1 MKNALTVLLCLS
13 FLCFQAPT
21 HAQKIEKDERSQQF
35 HGLKWRNI
43 GPFRGGRANA
53 ITGVLGDPMTYY
65 FGSVGGGIWKTE
77 DAGLSWKNIS
87 DGYFKTASVGAIA
100 IAESDQNVIY
110 VGMGEHAVRGVM
122 TSHGDGMYKSVDGG
136 KTWEHIG
143 LEHSRHIAEIRIHPS
158 NPDVVYVAVQG
169 ALHMASEDRGVYKSM
184 DGGKTWEHIGLEHS
198 RHIAEIRIHPSN
210 PDVVYVAVQGALH
223 MASEDR
229 GVYKSMDGGKTW
241 KKILYVNEDTG
252 AADISMDVHN
262 PRILYAGMWEHRRYP
277 WQVKSGGEG
286 SGLYKSMDGG
296 ATWKKLKKGLPEM
309 MGKVAIDVSPAN
321 PDRVFANIEA
331 EGEKGGVYRSDDGG
345 NTWKQTSKDRVTI
358 ARSWYY
364 IEIFADP
371 QNPEVV
377 YVLNAPMLKSI
388 DGGKTFKPISNPHS
402 DQHHLWINPQNTDN
416 IALAN
421 DGGACITFNGGKTW
435 STQQNQP
442 TAQFYRVIADNRF
455 PYHVYAGQQDN
466 STVVISSRTPSS
478 SIGWKDW
485 YAAAGGESAFLAFDP
500 DNPRYVYGGS
510 YQGNISVFDH
520 ETGLTKDIMAYPVVG
535 LGTAPTEMKYRF
547 NWNAPIVTSPQN
559 RSVIYHAGNKV
570 LKSTD
575 RGQSW
580 AEISPDLTRN
590 DKEKQV
596 VGGAPFTIEGAGG
609 ENYGTITYLVAS
621 PHEQGVLWVGTDD
634 GLVQLSKDDGA
645 NWEEITPKGLG
656 ETQINAIEVSP
667 YDAATAYVAVTSYKF
682 GDFTPMIYV
691 TNDYGKTWKNK
702 VNGIAKED
710 YVRVVREDPKTKG
723 LLYAGTETGIYV
735 SFDSGEHWERMQ
747 LNLPVTPILDLTIQ
761 DNDLIAATSGR
772 AFWILDD
779 LSALQQSKGVM
790 DEKLAIYQPKA
801 TYKFN
806 VSTPSRAPSTAGQN
820 PASGVIFDYYLP
832 AVNDSSIVQLE
843 ILDSKGTVIRSYSS
857 KKDKGFKSFQGGPP
871 APQVLPAKKGVNR
884 FNWDLRRETLP
895 AVQGVFTLGDYR
907 GGLVAPG
914 TYTLRLTQDETSVE
928 TQAKVLANPKI
939 EASQADYEAQ
949 EVLLVKVEN
958 TVRNIHDAVN
968 DMRKV
973 KKQLVGL
980 KGVLEESEATKILA
994 ERAATAIKAIE
1005 EWERN
1010 LIQPDQ
1016 KTFQDVIN
1024 FPNQLNAEL
1033 MNLKSR
1039 ADSFF
1044 PQPTKGA
1051 SQRLNDL
1058 MEEWNMHRKAMEEII
1073 SKDVAAFNT
1082 AYEQQRLPAVVVP
1095 KVVKP

>member
-1 MKNALTVLLCLS
+1 MHDFLHKTNRYKMKNTLALLLCLS
-13 FLCFQAPT
+13 FLCFQTPSQ
-21 HAQKIEKDERSQQF
+21 AQKIEKDKLSQQF

-77 DAGLSWKNIS
+77 DAGISWKNIS

-122 TSHGDGMYKSVDGG
+122 TSHGDGMYKSLDGG
-136 KTWEHIG
+136 KTWMHIG
-143 LEHSRHIAEIRIHPS
+143 LENSRHIAEIRVHPN
-158 NPDVVYVAVQG
+158 NPDEVYVAVQG
-169 ALHMASEDRGVYKSM
+169 ALHKASEDRGVYKS
-184 DGGKTWEHIGLEHS
+184 T
-198 RHIAEIRIHPSN
+198 
-210 PDVVYVAVQGALH
+210 
-223 MASEDR
+223 
-229 GVYKSMDGGKTW
+229 DGGKTW
-241 KKILYVNEDTG
+241 KKVLYVNEDTG
-252 AADISMDVHN
+252 AADLSMDVHN

-286 SGLYKSMDGG
+286 SGLHKSVDGG
-296 ATWKKLKKGLPEM
+296 QTWEKLEKGLPEM

-345 NTWKQTSKDRVTI
+345 SSWTQTSKDRVTI

-388 DGGKTFKPISNPHS
+388 DGGKTFKPIPNPHG

-455 PYHVYAGQQDN
+455 PYHIYAGQQDN
-466 STVVISSRTPSS
+466 STVVISSRTASS

-520 ETGLTKDIMAYPVVG
+520 ESGLTKDIMAYPVVG
-535 LGTAPTEMKYRF
+535 LGTVPTDMKYRF

-559 RSVIYHAGNKV
+559 REVIYHAGNKV

-590 DKEKQV
+590 DKSKQV

-621 PHEQGVLWVGTDD
+621 PHQQGVLWVGTDD
-634 GLVQLSKDDGA
+634 GLVHLTKDDGA
-645 NWEEITPKGLG
+645 NWEKVTPKGLG

-667 YDAATAYVAVTSYKF
+667 HDAATAYLAVTSYKF

-702 VNGIAKED
+702 VNGIVKDD
-710 YVRVVREDPKTKG
+710 YVRVVREDQKTKG
-723 LLYAGTETGIYV
+723 VLYAGTETGIYV
-735 SFDSGEHWERMQ
+735 SFNSGDNWQRMQ

-761 DNDLIAATSGR
+761 SNDLIAATSGR

-779 LSALQQSKGVM
+779 LSAIQQSKGNLK
-790 DEKLAIYQPKA
+790 EELSIFQPKPA
-801 TYKFN
+801 YKYNPGASFK
-806 VSTPSRAPSTAGQN
+806 APSVGGQN
-820 PASGVIFDYYLP
+820 PAGGVVFDYYLP
-832 AVNDSSIVQLE
+832 EDADSNAIKLD
-843 ILDSKGTVIRSYSS
+843 ILDSKGKIIRSYSS
-857 KKDKGFKSFQGGPP
+857 EKGKSFKSFQGGPA
-871 APQVLPAKKGVNR
+871 APKTLAAKEGINR

-914 TYTLRLTQDETSVE
+914 TYILRLTQGETSVE
-928 TQAKVLANPKI
+928 TKAEVLPNPKI
-939 EASQADYEAQ
+939 EASAADYQAQ
-949 EVLLVKVEN
+949 DALLVKVEDA
-958 TVRNIHDAVN
+958 VRNIHDSVN
-968 DMRKV
+968 KMRAV
-973 KKQLVGL
+973 KKQLSAL
-980 KGVLEESEATKILA
+980 KGTLSETASTKMLA
-994 ERAATAIKAIE
+994 DTAAVVIKSIE

-1024 FPNQLNAEL
+1024 FPNQLNSEL

-1051 SQRLNDL
+1051 SQRLDDL
-1058 MEEWNMHRKAMEEII
+1058 LAEWAVHKKVMNEILNKEVAKFNALYEE
-1073 SKDVAAFNT
+1073 
-1082 AYEQQRLPAVVVP
+1082 QRLPAVVVP

>member
-1 MKNALTVLLCLS
+1 MKHTLTLLFCLS
-13 FLCFQAPT
+13 FLCFQTPT
-21 HAQKIEKDERSQQF
+21 QAQKIEKDELSQHF

-77 DAGLSWKNIS
+77 DAGVSWKNIS

-122 TSHGDGMYKSVDGG
+122 TSHGDGMYKSMDGG
-136 KTWEHIG
+136 KTWQHIG
-143 LEHSRHIAEIRIHPS
+143 LEDSRHIAEIRIHPS
-158 NPDVVYVAVQG
+158 NPDEVYVAVQG
-169 ALHMASEDRGVYKSM
+169 ALHKASEDRGVYKSS
-184 DGGKTWEHIGLEHS
+184 DGG
-198 RHIAEIRIHPSN
+198 
-210 PDVVYVAVQGALH
+210 V
-223 MASEDR
+223 
-229 GVYKSMDGGKTW
+229 TW
-241 KKILYVNEDTG
+241 KNVLYVNEDTG
-252 AADISMDVHN
+252 AADLSMDVHN

-286 SGLYKSMDGG
+286 SGLYKSTDGG
-296 ATWKKLKKGLPEM
+296 ETWDKLKKGLPEM

-321 PDRVFANIEA
+321 PDRIFANIEA

-345 NTWKQTSKDRVTI
+345 NSWKQTSKDRVTI

-371 QNPEVV
+371 VNPEVV

-388 DGGKTFKPISNPHS
+388 DGGKTFKPISNPHT
-402 DQHHLWINPQNTDN
+402 DQHHLWINPQNTNN

-559 RSVIYHAGNKV
+559 REVIYHAGNKV

-580 AEISPDLTRN
+580 KEISPDLTRN
-590 DKEKQV
+590 DIEKQV
-596 VGGAPFTIEGAGG
+596 LGGAPFTIEGAGG
-609 ENYGTITYLVAS
+609 ENYGTITYLVTS
-621 PHEQGVLWVGTDD
+621 LHEQGVLWVGTDD

-645 NWEEITPKGLG
+645 NWRNVTPKGLG

-667 YDAATAYVAVTSYKF
+667 HDAATAYVAVTSYKF
-682 GDFTPMIYV
+682 GDFTPMVYV

-710 YVRVVREDPKTKG
+710 YVRVVREDQKRKG

-735 SFDSGEHWERMQ
+735 SFDSGDNWKRMQ

-779 LSALQQSKGVM
+779 LSALQQTKEE
-790 DEKLAIYQPKA
+790 EKLAIYQPKS

-832 AVNDSSIVQLE
+832 EVNDSSVVQLE
-843 ILDSKGTVIRSYSS
+843 ILDDEGKVIRSYSS
-857 KKDKGFKSFQGGPP
+857 QKDKSLKSFIGGPP
-871 APQVLPAKKGVNR
+871 APQILAAKKGVNR

-914 TYTLRLTQDETSVE
+914 TYTLRLTQGETSVE
-928 TQAKVLANPKI
+928 SKAEVLPNPKI

-949 EVLLVKVEN
+949 EALLVKVEN
-958 TVRNIHDAVN
+958 TVRDIHNAVN

-973 KKQLVGL
+973 KKQLSAL
-980 KGVLEESEATKILA
+980 KGVLNETDATKTLA
-994 ERAATAIKAIE
+994 EKAEVAIKAIG

-1039 ADSFF
+1039 ADSF
-1044 PQPTKGA
+1044 
-1051 SQRLNDL
+1051 
-1058 MEEWNMHRKAMEEII
+1058 
-1073 SKDVAAFNT
+1073 
-1082 AYEQQRLPAVVVP
+1082 
-1095 KVVKP
+1095 

>member
-122 TSHGDGMYKSVDGG
+122 TSHGDGMYKSV
-136 KTWEHIG
+136 
-143 LEHSRHIAEIRIHPS
+143 
-158 NPDVVYVAVQG
+158 
-169 ALHMASEDRGVYKSM
+169 

-1039 ADSFF
+1039 A
-1044 PQPTKGA
+1044 
-1051 SQRLNDL
+1051 
-1058 MEEWNMHRKAMEEII
+1058 
-1073 SKDVAAFNT
+1073 
-1082 AYEQQRLPAVVVP
+1082 
-1095 KVVKP
+1095 

>member
-1 MKNALTVLLCLS
+1 
-13 FLCFQAPT
+13 
-21 HAQKIEKDERSQQF
+21 
-35 HGLKWRNI
+35 
-43 GPFRGGRANA
+43 
-53 ITGVLGDPMTYY
+53 
-65 FGSVGGGIWKTE
+65 
-77 DAGLSWKNIS
+77 
-87 DGYFKTASVGAIA
+87 
-100 IAESDQNVIY
+100 
-110 VGMGEHAVRGVM
+110 
-122 TSHGDGMYKSVDGG
+122 
-136 KTWEHIG
+136 
-143 LEHSRHIAEIRIHPS
+143 
-158 NPDVVYVAVQG
+158 
-169 ALHMASEDRGVYKSM
+169 
-184 DGGKTWEHIGLEHS
+184 
-198 RHIAEIRIHPSN
+198 
-210 PDVVYVAVQGALH
+210 
-223 MASEDR
+223 
-229 GVYKSMDGGKTW
+229 
-241 KKILYVNEDTG
+241 
-252 AADISMDVHN
+252 
-262 PRILYAGMWEHRRYP
+262 
-277 WQVKSGGEG
+277 
-286 SGLYKSMDGG
+286 
-296 ATWKKLKKGLPEM
+296 
-309 MGKVAIDVSPAN
+309 
-321 PDRVFANIEA
+321 
-331 EGEKGGVYRSDDGG
+331 
-345 NTWKQTSKDRVTI
+345 
-358 ARSWYY
+358 
-364 IEIFADP
+364 
-371 QNPEVV
+371 
-377 YVLNAPMLKSI
+377 
-388 DGGKTFKPISNPHS
+388 
-402 DQHHLWINPQNTDN
+402 
-416 IALAN
+416 
-421 DGGACITFNGGKTW
+421 KTW
-435 STQQNQP
+435 SMQQNQP

-478 SIGWKDW
+478 SSGWKDW

-559 RSVIYHAGNKV
+559 RAVIYHAGNKV

-580 AEISPDLTRN
+580 KEISPDLTRN
-590 DKEKQV
+590 DIEKQV
-596 VGGAPFTIEGAGG
+596 LGGAPFTIEGAGG
-609 ENYGTITYLVAS
+609 ENYGTITYLVTS
-621 PHEQGVLWVGTDD
+621 LHEQGVLWVGTDD

-645 NWEEITPKGLG
+645 NWRNVTPKGLG

-667 YDAATAYVAVTSYKF
+667 HDAATAYVAVTSYKF
-682 GDFTPMIYV
+682 GDFTPMVYV

-710 YVRVVREDPKTKG
+710 YVRVVREDQKRKG

-735 SFDSGEHWERMQ
+735 SFDSGDNWKRMQ

-779 LSALQQSKGVM
+779 LSALQQTKEE
-790 DEKLAIYQPKA
+790 EKLAIYQPKS

-832 AVNDSSIVQLE
+832 EVNDSSVVQLE
-843 ILDSKGTVIRSYSS
+843 ILDDEGKVIRSYSS
-857 KKDKGFKSFQGGPP
+857 QKDKSLKSFIGGPP
-871 APQVLPAKKGVNR
+871 APQILAAKKGVNR

-914 TYTLRLTQDETSVE
+914 TYTLRLTQGETSVE
-928 TQAKVLANPKI
+928 SKAEVLPNPKI

-949 EVLLVKVEN
+949 EALLVKVEN
-958 TVRNIHDAVN
+958 TVRDIHNAVN

-973 KKQLVGL
+973 KKQLSAL
-980 KGVLEESEATKILA
+980 KGVLNETDATKTLA
-994 ERAATAIKAIE
+994 EKAEVAIKAIE

-1039 ADSFF
+1039 ADSFV
-1044 PQPTKGA
+1044 PQLTKGA
-1051 SQRLNDL
+1051 SQRLKDL
-1058 MEEWNMHRKAMEEII
+1058 SAEWNVHQKAMEEIL
-1073 SKDVAAFNT
+1073 DEEVEAFNA
-1082 AYEQQRLPAVVVP
+1082 AYKQQSLPAVVVP